1 MKTRIEFE
9 VETLLVMLQAGVEAM
24 DEIGRSPSGLT
35 RYSQGWRDSRLEVIE
50 HLKKIVEGM
59 SE

>member
-9 VETLLVMLQAGVEAM
+9 VETLLVMLQAGVEVM
-24 DEIGRSPSGLT
+24 DEMAKTPGGLSK
-35 RYSQGWRDSRLEVIE
+35 YSQGWRDSRLEVIE

>member
-1 MKTRIEFE
+1 MKTRLEFE
-9 VETLLVMLQAGVEAM
+9 VETLLVMLQAGVEVM
-24 DEIGRSPSGLT
+24 DEIAKTPGGLSK
-35 RYSQGWRDSRLEVIE
+35 YSQGWRDSRLEVIE

>member
-9 VETLLVMLQAGVEAM
+9 VETLLVMLQAGVEVM
-24 DEIGRSPSGLT
+24 DEIAKTPGGLSM
-35 RYSQGWRDSRLEVIE
+35 YAQGWRDSRLEVIE